1 MSGTILNVASKKSEL
16 ARSSKYRLE
25 ERGDFGVIHF
35 QAMASPCEVHLA
47 VPMNNSVEGQTGRSA
62 AHELFMQAAEIATQE
77 AFRIESKFSRYR
89 NDGIVHQINHAK
101 GKRVS
106 IDEETYKLL
115 HFAAKCFE
123 VSDGMFDITS
133 GILRR
138 AWKFEGAEFTPDTN
152 QISSLLRMI
161 GWEKVSLDSN
171 SFRMPAGMEIDLG
184 GIGKE
189 YAVDRVAQ
197 MLAEAFRIPLLV
209 NFGGDVRVISP
220 LGKIREW
227 NVGIESPETIVQHS
241 PDGILGEVRI
251 SNGGVA
257 TSGDARRYCLM
268 DGRRLSHIL
277 NPKTGWPVENSPRS
291 VTVIGS
297 NCLEAGLFSTLAMLQ
312 GPDAESFLTSEG
324 IRHHIVR

>member
-1 MSGTILNVASKKSEL
+1 MISEKP
-16 ARSSKYRLE
+16 SPVHIE
-25 ERGDFGVIHF
+25 DRGEISVIHF
-35 QAMASPCEVHLA
+35 TAMASPCEVHLA

-77 AFRIESKFSRYR
+77 AFRIESRFSRYR
-89 NDGIVHQINHAK
+89 NDGIVHQINHAN

-138 AWKFEGAEFTPDTN
+138 AWKFDGSEFTPDSHL
-152 QISSLLRMI
+152 IEELKLLI
-161 GWEKVSLDSN
+161 GWEKVSFDTDS
-171 SFRMPAGMEIDLG
+171 FQMPAGMEIDLG

-197 MLAEAFRIPLLV
+197 MLAEEFNIPLLV

-227 NVGIESPETIVQHS
+227 NVGIESPESLDQS
-241 PDGILGEVRI
+241 ANAGILGEVRI

-257 TSGDARRYCLM
+257 TSGDARRYCFM

-291 VTVIGS
+291 VTVIGL